1 MEPELVYKALAN
13 ATRRQVLRWLKNPG
27 EHFDEREYQRRGLE
41 FSSGVCVSD
50 IGAKTGLA
58 QSVVSSYLQGMQRAG
73 LLESERI
80 GKWTYYRR
88 NEKAIREFVDFV
100 SEEL

>member
-13 ATRRQVLRWLKNPG
+13 PARRQILQWLKSPG
-27 EHFDEREYQRRGLE
+27 EHFDEDEYRSKGLE
-41 FSSGVCVSD
+41 FSSGVCVGD
-50 IGAKTGLA
+50 IRAKTGLA

-73 LLESERI
+73 LLQSERI

-88 NEKAIREFVDFV
+88 NEKAIREFADFV
-100 SEEL
+100 SAEL

>member
-1 MEPELVYKALAN
+1 MEPELIYKALAN
-13 ATRRQVLRWLKNPG
+13 ATRRQILQWLKSPG
-27 EHFDEREYQRRGLE
+27 EHFDEREYQLRGLE

-50 IGAKTGLA
+50 IGSKAGLA
-58 QSVVSSYLQGMQRAG
+58 QSVMSSYLQGMQRAG

-88 NEKAIREFVDFV
+88 NEKTIRDFVDFV
-100 SEEL
+100 STEL